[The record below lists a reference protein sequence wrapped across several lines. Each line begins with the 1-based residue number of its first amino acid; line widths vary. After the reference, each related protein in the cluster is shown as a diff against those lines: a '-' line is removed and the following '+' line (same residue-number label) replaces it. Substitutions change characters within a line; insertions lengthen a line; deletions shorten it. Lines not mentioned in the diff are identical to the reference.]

1 MRTLIIMLNTVT
13 ILATLFALI
22 FIGHC
27 LCYWDSIIVDLHYST
42 QMLRYAFMSSV
53 IFIIAVSISV
63 VSIYIDNIE

>member
-1 MRTLIIMLNTVT
+1 MRALIIMLNTVT

-22 FIGHC
+22 FIGQC

-63 VSIYIDNIE
+63 VDICIGNIK